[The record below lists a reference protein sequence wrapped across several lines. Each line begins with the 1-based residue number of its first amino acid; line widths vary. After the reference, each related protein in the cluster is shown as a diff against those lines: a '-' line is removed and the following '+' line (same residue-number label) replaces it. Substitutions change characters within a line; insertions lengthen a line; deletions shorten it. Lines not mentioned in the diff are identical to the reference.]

1 MDFFPSERRSIASWG
16 DSLNPPLTSPRPGI
30 PPLRKPWEAHPKG
43 FLTVLEHHR
52 EAMIGASGIFERMG
66 KRGKAAEGARSSQRE
81 RLAHAFWASLVS
93 LVMAAAMF
101 LEPVDWMIWA
111 SQSRFSNVP
120 PSGEFIYVQA
130 DSTLA
135 EPAAGATRAELAD
148 ALDRLRVEGVAR
160 VYLDVIFPA
169 NRTPSAVDARL
180 GASLDR
186 WGARAKFVNRIDVS
200 PEGQNT
206 EVRSE
211 ASFAKDRATVWNGF
225 TSTWPNFAW
234 RLPYAYRTSEGLA
247 PSLAAD
253 MAGLRRLSTGSFE
266 VEYSVR
272 SYSIPVLPLASL
284 LGTTSDA
291 SELAGKTIVI
301 GTPRDP
307 ALPEMRVPGQMS
319 APPSFVP
326 IHAAETLKRGAP
338 RFVSGIAAMAVVAIL
353 LVAGAFA
360 NSLTSRRIA
369 YGVAAAAPLYA
380 AFVAGQY
387 GFRIELSYC
396 LPLLGIFLVLRWRSN
411 WKRRIAMIDPDTG
424 LPSFRALAQHL
435 GQLEPRGCYVVVA
448 KVHGYEAILKSLEVE
463 HRSSYML
470 KLVER
475 IRVGDPRMS
484 VYVDGH
490 YLAWRVNLPNE
501 ARLREHLEG
510 LRAIFAAP
518 VTVEARSIDVG
529 ITFGAAA
536 VEPGQ
541 AQRNVAAALAAVE
554 ETTEALEP
562 IKLSDDSADN
572 DTLWDLSLRARID
585 AAMEAGEVFCVY
597 QPKIDISEDKVIG
610 VEALVRWEDPERG
623 FIPPMHFVMQ
633 CEKAGRM
640 EYLTRYVLQSAC
652 SAAKLLH
659 FRGNRITMS
668 VNISATLLTDMRIVG
683 IVRNVLQATGFD
695 PNYLMLEITETA
707 RIRDLTQARTVLKA
721 LKALGAHL
729 SMDDFGVGAAN
740 FEALQALP
748 FDEIKIDRQ
757 FVSRAA
763 SSSKA
768 RAITASIVGLGTSAR
783 IAVVAEGAETESDL
797 QMLRDIGCW
806 QVQGF
811 ALARPMPLT
820 KLLTFMGGDEDHH
833 QAVMV

>member
-1 MDFFPSERRSIASWG
+1 MTGAGGLFRRKA
-16 DSLNPPLTSPRPGI
+16 T
-30 PPLRKPWEAHPKG
+30 
-43 FLTVLEHHR
+43 
-52 EAMIGASGIFERMG
+52 
-66 KRGKAAEGARSSQRE
+66 RGQPTGGARSTRSE
-81 RLAHAFWASLVS
+81 RLLHAFWASLVA
-93 LVMAAAMF
+93 LAMAAAMF
-101 LEPVDWMIWA
+101 LEPVDWMIWNV
-111 SQSRFSNVP
+111 QSRISNLP
-120 PSGEFIYVQA
+120 PSGDIVYVQA
-130 DSTLA
+130 DSTLPD
-135 EPAAGATRAELAD
+135 PAAPASRAQLAE
-148 ALDRLRVEGVAR
+148 ALDAMRRQGAAR
-160 VYLDVIFPA
+160 VYVDVIFPA
-169 NRTPSAVDARL
+169 ARTASPADAQL
-180 GASLDR
+180 AAALDR
-186 WGARAKFVNRIDVS
+186 WGTKVSFVNRLDIS
-200 PEGQNT
+200 PEGNRT
-206 EVRSE
+206 EVRSL
-211 ASFAKDRATVWNGF
+211 ASFAKGRRTVWNGF
-225 TSTWPNFAW
+225 ASSWPNFAW
-234 RLPYAYRTSEGLA
+234 RLPYSYRTSEGTV
-247 PSLAAD
+247 PSLATEL
-253 MAGLRRLSTGSFE
+253 AGLTKVPKGNFE
-266 VEYSVR
+266 VEYGIR
-272 SYSIPVLPLASL
+272 SYSVPAMPLARV
-284 LGTTSDA
+284 LGA
-291 SELAGKTIVI
+291 PPGPALGLAGKTIVI

-319 APPSFVP
+319 APPSYVA

-338 RFVSGIAAMAVVAIL
+338 SFVSGVAAMAAVAIL
-353 LVAGAFA
+353 LIAGAFA
-360 NSLTSRRIA
+360 NSPTRRHIA
-369 YGVAAAAPLYA
+369 YGVAVAAPLYA
-380 AFVAGQY
+380 GLVAGQY
-387 GFRIELSYC
+387 GLRIELSYC
-396 LPLLGIFLVLRWRSN
+396 LPLLAMFFVLRWRMN
-411 WKRRIAMIDPDTG
+411 WKRRIAQIDPDTG

-435 GQLEPRGCYVVVA
+435 AQQQGREGFVVVA
-448 KVHGYEAILKSLEVE
+448 KVHGYETILKSLEAPQ
-463 HRSSYML
+463 RSSYMM

-475 IRVGDPRMS
+475 IRVGDGRMT

-490 YLAWRVNLPNE
+490 YLAWRVALPNE

-518 VTVEARSIDVG
+518 VTVETRSIDVG
-529 ITFGAAA
+529 ITFGAATLDPA
-536 VEPGQ
+536 Q
-541 AQRNVAAALAAVE
+541 AHRCIAAALAAVE

-562 IKLSDDSADN
+562 IKLAEDTADS

-597 QPKIDISEDKVIG
+597 QPKVDISEDRVTG

-683 IVRNVLQATGFD
+683 IVRNVIQATGFD
-695 PNYLMLEITETA
+695 PNYLVLEITETA

-721 LKALGAHL
+721 LKALGTHL

-763 SSSKA
+763 TSSKA

-797 QMLRDIGCW
+797 QMLREIGCW
-806 QVQGF
+806 QVQGY

-820 KLLTFMGGDEDHH
+820 KLLTFIGDQDDRP
-833 QAVMV
+833 QAAMV

>member
-1 MDFFPSERRSIASWG
+1 
-16 DSLNPPLTSPRPGI
+16 
-30 PPLRKPWEAHPKG
+30 
-43 FLTVLEHHR
+43 
-52 EAMIGASGIFERMG
+52 MG
-66 KRGKAAEGARSSQRE
+66 KTGGMFSGTMGAAEARLPHAAGPRE
-81 RLAHAFWASLVS
+81 RLVHLAWAVILSS
-93 LVMAAAMF
+93 IMAVAMF
-101 LEPVDWMIWA
+101 LEPVDWMIWNF
-111 SQSRFSNVP
+111 QSRVSNHK
-120 PSGEFIYVQA
+120 PSGEIVFIQA
-130 DSTLA
+130 DSSLSDPNAPSQRVKLA
-135 EPAAGATRAELAD
+135 NALDRMRAAGAKRVFVDAVFSEPANAASADERLVKAIEGWGPRITFVDRFDITPGGEQQEYRSLAKFRSGGQPAWAATTRA
-148 ALDRLRVEGVAR
+148 
-160 VYLDVIFPA
+160 
-169 NRTPSAVDARL
+169 
-180 GASLDR
+180 
-186 WGARAKFVNRIDVS
+186 W
-200 PEGQNT
+200 PE
-206 EVRSE
+206 
-211 ASFAKDRATVWNGF
+211 F
-225 TSTWPNFAW
+225 TFK
-234 RLPYAYRTSEGLA
+234 LPYAFATSEGPQPTLA
-247 PSLAAD
+247 ARLADRPGKSFDEFQINYGYRSRSIPMVFLNSLADPSAK
-253 MAGLRRLSTGSFE
+253 E
-266 VEYSVR
+266 
-272 SYSIPVLPLASL
+272 SL
-284 LGTTSDA
+284 TTSL
-291 SELAGKTIVI
+291 SGKTLVI
-301 GTPRDP
+301 GAPRNLAQPELSVP
-307 ALPEMRVPGQMS
+307 AQFAS
-319 APPSFVP
+319 PPSFVS
-326 IHAAETLKRGAP
+326 IYAAETLKAGPPSFMPSLAALMIVACLLLPGAL
-338 RFVSGIAAMAVVAIL
+338 A
-353 LVAGAFA
+353 
-360 NSLTSRRIA
+360 SRRSSRRLA
-369 YGVAAAAPLYA
+369 YALATAVPVLAVALAPEFGLR
-380 AFVAGQY
+380 V
-387 GFRIELSYC
+387 ELSYC
-396 LPLLGIFLVLRWRSN
+396 LPLLAMYAAMRWRVS
-411 WKRRIAMIDPDTG
+411 WKRRIAEIDPDTG
-424 LPSFRALAQHL
+424 LPSLRALSLNLAQH
-435 GQLEPRGCYVVVA
+435 GGGGYVVVA
-448 KVHGYEAILKSLEVE
+448 KVHGYEAILKSLEAE
-463 HRSSYML
+463 HRSSYMM

-475 IRVGDPRMS
+475 IRVGDARMT

-536 VEPGQ
+536 AEPGE
-541 AQRNVAAALAAVE
+541 AQRSVAAALAAVE

-562 IKLSDDSADN
+562 IKLADDSADS

-695 PNYLMLEITETA
+695 PNYLVLEITETA

-820 KLLTFMGGDEDHH
+820 KLLTFMGGEGDQH